1 MSIIEKA
8 VGELGKRKNT
18 GREPVEADAPTAV
31 QRASD
36 STTAAAVVATDEAR
50 QARRELPVEPEASR
64 GVIEIPFNDL
74 HKKGMLTPAIPRSA
88 IAEEYR
94 TIKRPILKN
103 IDGHV
108 TTKIPFANLVMVT
121 SALQGDGKTFS
132 SINLALSIAMEM
144 DKTVLFVDADIA
156 KATAGKLLGVPPKS
170 QGLID
175 ILENKGVTPGDVLLR
190 TNMEKLSILPAGN
203 VHEHANELLASS
215 GMRAL
220 MVELSERYSDRVIV
234 FDSPPLLLT
243 TEAGVL
249 ASFMG
254 QIVFVVRADHT
265 PQQAVV
271 EALEHIGPD
280 KMVGTVLNRA
290 RRRRVSPFG
299 YGYSYGYGYGY
310 GYGASAS
317 ASDGGANPRYRGRQP
332 DAGNGPEAI

>member
-18 GREPVEADAPTAV
+18 GREPVEADAPPTVV

-36 STTAAAVVATDEAR
+36 SATTAVVTNTEGR
-50 QARRELPVEPEASR
+50 QIRHEPQGESAQSR

-74 HKKGMLTPAIPRSA
+74 HKKGMLTPAIPRST

-103 IDGHV
+103 IDGRV
-108 TTKIPFANLVMVT
+108 ATKVPFANLVMVT

-156 KATAGKLLGVPPKS
+156 KATAGRLLGVPAKS

-175 ILENKGVTPGDVLLR
+175 ILENKGVSPGDVLLR

-290 RRRRVSPFG
+290 RRRRVNPFG
-299 YGYSYGYGYGY
+299 YGYAYGYGYGY
-310 GYGASAS
+310 GYGAG
-317 ASDGGANPRYRGRQP
+317 DGAANARHGGGQP
-332 DAGNGPEAI
+332 DTTNNPGEAR